1 MRIVIQRV
9 SSASVSISEQVY
21 CSIGKGLV
29 VLLGIEE
36 NDTER
41 DADWLVQKLINMRL
55 FADEVGKMNKSL
67 LDCGGEVVVI
77 SQFTLFADIKKGN
90 RPSYLRAARPETA
103 ISLYEYFIAQVN
115 ERMGKPCKTGVF
127 GANMQVALVNDGPV
141 TIVADSE
148 RD

>member
-9 SSASVSISEQVY
+9 SSASVSVSGQVLG
-21 CSIGKGLV
+21 SIGNGLV

-36 NDTER
+36 TDTQKE
-41 DADWLVQKLINMRL
+41 ADWLVQKLINMRL
-55 FADEVGKMNKSL
+55 FADEAGKMNKSVM
-67 LDCGGEVVVI
+67 DGNGEVLLI

-90 RPSYLRAARPETA
+90 RPSYLRAARPEKA
-103 ISLYEYFIAQVN
+103 IPLYEYFISILN

-127 GANMQVALVNDGPV
+127 GANMQVELVNDGPV

-148 RD
+148 SE